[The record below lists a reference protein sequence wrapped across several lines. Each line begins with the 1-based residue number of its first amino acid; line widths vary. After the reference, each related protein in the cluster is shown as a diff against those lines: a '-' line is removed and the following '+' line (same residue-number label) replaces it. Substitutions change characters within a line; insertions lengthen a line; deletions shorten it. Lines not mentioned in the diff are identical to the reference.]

1 MKKSKNLSAKLCAV
15 ISATALATAAV
26 VTLPSTSNA
35 ALSDPSLTRQHG
47 DDLGRGPEA
56 SITLHTDK
64 QKVKPGDE
72 AVAHVELKGQVPF
85 PESGTWRYGESDA
98 TAVIFE
104 LQVDKK
110 LTVHNADQLAFQ
122 WGDGQTRTPASVN
135 VDDEHNAIM
144 FEFTPAEGLPLGPN
158 PTMTVDIPVTVSEEA
173 EAGEDLGIAVA
184 TEVDIRPT
192 LDWTWS
198 DWDMSPAPNG
208 DACLRLA
215 KGDLRFENPGQYGTW
230 LADLWL
236 GADNNDFELE
246 GPASFRVTDK
256 NGSVFTDKVFKTA
269 NYPHS
274 TAMPSATPEIWTG
287 ADGAD
292 FAYYRWLHRYQW
304 SFNEERMAG
313 DVWIPEGSTIHIEQL
328 VRSKSCNFD
337 PNRKHF
343 GAKVESRNS
352 PLFKQ
357 DTARAALTVAEEPTT
372 TEGTEEP
379 TPTTTEG
386 TEEPTPT
393 TTEGTEEPTPTTP
406 RTPEQCVPST
416 VTTTVT
422 PSETPTKETETSTV
436 TSTTTTTEVNPCP
449 PVTVTST
456 PTMAESTDTPTEST
470 ISEPSG
476 SESTSTPETS
486 TPAPKPSQADEPT
499 PELSASVESQDSPS
513 SRVLANTGANV
524 KTLAGLALTLV
535 AAALMLLWFARR
547 KES

>member
-104 LQVDKK
+104 LRVDKK

-379 TPTTTEG
+379 TPTT
-386 TEEPTPT
+386 PK
-393 TTEGTEEPTPTTP
+393 
-406 RTPEQCVPST
+406 TPEQCVPST

-456 PTMAESTDTPTEST
+456 PTTAESTDTPTEST